1 MPEKEL
7 NTKMKKSLSYIIFL
21 LLVLVA
27 AYFWQLNIKNSPA
40 EENNITGDIVNLVFS
55 FDNEDPIQIEY
66 PYSISS
72 PDDLF
77 VVTKNVAQEQNW
89 AFNFQRYD
97 GLGILIT
104 QIGEKENGQDQ
115 KYWQYTVNGV
125 TPLVSVDNFYP
136 EANDTVEWVFR
147 ESEM

>member
-1 MPEKEL
+1 
-7 NTKMKKSLSYIIFL
+7 MKKSLNYIIFL

-27 AYFWQLNIKNSPA
+27 AYFWQLNMQDAPN
-40 EENNITGDIVNLVFS
+40 ENNNNSGDVINLVFS
-55 FDNEDPIQIEY
+55 FDNDEPIQLEY

-72 PDDLF
+72 PGNLF
-77 VVTKNVAQEQNW
+77 VVTKNIAQEQNW
-89 AFNFQRYD
+89 AFNFENYD
-97 GLGILIT
+97 GLGVLIT

-115 KYWQYTVNGV
+115 KYWQYTVNGI

-136 EANDTVEWVFR
+136 KANDTIEWVFR